1 MTRDKGL
8 KPLSDDLYLSPHLPQ
23 IKARAKALRE
33 AVATERNAWL
43 GTLTGSV
50 QKIAVEKGGR
60 AGHAENFAYVGL
72 DRPMPEGSIVSAC
85 IIETKDGMLHAE
97 VIA

>member
-1 MTRDKGL
+1 MPDRAWAYI
-8 KPLSDDLYLSPHLPQ
+8 PLLPQIAGTPAAKMPQVPAAQQ

-33 AVATERNAWL
+33 AVAVERNAWL

-72 DRPMPEGSIVSAC
+72 DRPMPEGSIVSAR
-85 IIETKDGMLHAE
+85 K
-97 VIA
+97 